1 MGGKGEANTSGWT
14 SDCLTYCKLRNY
26 VTKLNKKKKLIMKPR
41 SMIQRMMEKKHWST
55 LNEIM
60 GRKTNS
66 TPSFIQSDGLFI
78 TKPFD
83 VANSLND

>member
-1 MGGKGEANTSGWT
+1 
-14 SDCLTYCKLRNY
+14 
-26 VTKLNKKKKLIMKPR
+26 MKPR
-41 SMIQRMMEKKHWST
+41 SMIQRMIGKKHWST

-66 TPSFIQSDGLFI
+66 TPSFIESDVLFI

-83 VANSLND
+83 VANYFYDHFIGKVGKLKQKLSTMNSVPMYSCIKNK